1 MKHGISLDIT
11 PPLYGGSSCGLKIS
25 DQFFP
30 FNFDGEKLYFHISKP
45 TDEDLLTLETFELT
59 SPLPTSH
66 IRHMTKRSIPGDI
79 PLSEWK
85 KRLAFAPDE
94 TLHRTFAA
102 TTQHYMRLECENRAV
117 PRDHYRSRVPG
128 LRYPRQTE
136 SVTTDTFFPSI
147 RLYLGNTCSQ
157 FFNGLRSNR
166 WEVFPLKT
174 ESQNGTALQ
183 DYIRKVGVPN
193 TLKSD
198 NAQRETGSLWTTVS
212 RDQCITNETTEPKH
226 PWQNP
231 AEPQIGALNMM
242 VKRTMAAFN
251 VPLRHHDWCQ
261 KWCCDV
267 HNHLASRRLS
277 WRTPIEI
284 NEGRTPDISMFR
296 FHFFLAH
303 LVPCPGC

>member
-1 MKHGISLDIT
+1 MFTDLPSTLSSVTPLLPVTPRTLQSSSSRTTSSSSNVLILDTGGGRIPTITRQAWYITDTHADQSAISGYQSSDPPKICPIVNGITKVHLPNRDVPVLFIMNYATLIEDPSETESLSVPFAMMKHGISLDIT

-45 TDEDLLTLETFELT
+45 TDEDLLTLEAFELT

-128 LRYPRQTE
+128 LRYPHQTE
-136 SVTTDTFFPSI
+136 SVTTDTY
-147 RLYLGNTCSQ
+147 RGNTCSQ

-174 ESQNGTALQ
+174 ES
-183 DYIRKVGVPN
+183 
-193 TLKSD
+193 
-198 NAQRETGSLWTTVS
+198 
-212 RDQCITNETTEPKH
+212 
-226 PWQNP
+226 
-231 AEPQIGALNMM
+231 
-242 VKRTMAAFN
+242 
-251 VPLRHHDWCQ
+251 
-261 KWCCDV
+261 
-267 HNHLASRRLS
+267 
-277 WRTPIEI
+277 
-284 NEGRTPDISMFR
+284 
-296 FHFFLAH
+296 
-303 LVPCPGC
+303 